1 MTAPT
6 STGDATRGSTHRA
19 GRGLLSVVIPCHNEQ
34 EVIAATHARLVEI
47 LPTTGMDFEIIYVDD
62 GSRDSTLARLEAI
75 ARVDPRAVVV
85 ELSRNFGQQAAMSA
99 GLAQARGVAVVIIDA
114 DLQDPPEV
122 IGRMVE
128 QWREGYDVAY
138 GLRTERA
145 GESRFKRWT
154 AQLFYRLINRLSD
167 VSIPLDVGDFR
178 LLSRRAVDAFNA
190 MPECDRFVR
199 GMVAWVG
206 FRQVAVPYARD
217 KRHAGESKYPLR
229 KMLRFALDGIISFS
243 DAPARFA
250 TTVGFVSLAI
260 AALVS
265 LQVFVA
271 YFFARD
277 TVPGWTSTFLAIT
290 FLGGVQSLCIGIL
303 GEYIARIYREVKRRP
318 LYLVAATAN
327 LPAATGSRGRGED
340 HAAPNP
346 ASHAAETRS

>member
-1 MTAPT
+1 MLVRD
-6 STGDATRGSTHRA
+6 S
-19 GRGLLSVVIPCHNEQ
+19 LSVVVPCFNE
-34 EVIAATHARLVEI
+34 ESVLSVTHERLRTALDAIGMPWEI
-47 LPTTGMDFEIIYVDD
+47 LYVDD
-62 GSRDSTLARLEAI
+62 GSRDRTREILLALAAHDE
-75 ARVDPRAVVV
+75 RVKVIS
-85 ELSRNFGQQAAMSA
+85 LSRNFGHQIAVTA
-99 GLAQARGVAVVIIDA
+99 GLNHAAGSAVVLIDA

-128 QWREGYDVAY
+128 KWREGYDVAY
-138 GLRTERA
+138 GLRTERV

-154 AQLFYRLINRLSD
+154 AQVFYRLINRLSD

-206 FRQVAVPYARD
+206 FRQVAVPYSRD

-229 KMLRFALDGIISFS
+229 KMIRFALDGIVSFS

-265 LQVFVA
+265 LQVLIA

-318 LYLVAATAN
+318 LYVVAATAN
-327 LPAATGSRGRGED
+327 LSTAADAPSRNEARRTSSS
-340 HAAPNP
+340 
-346 ASHAAETRS
+346 ASSAAEMRS

>member
-1 MTAPT
+1 MHVRD
-6 STGDATRGSTHRA
+6 S
-19 GRGLLSVVIPCHNEQ
+19 LSVVVPCFNE
-34 EVIAATHARLVEI
+34 ESVLSITDERLRKALDAIGMPWEI
-47 LPTTGMDFEIIYVDD
+47 LYVDD
-62 GSRDSTLARLEAI
+62 GSRDRTREILLALASHDD
-75 ARVDPRAVVV
+75 RVKVIS
-85 ELSRNFGQQAAMSA
+85 LSRNFGHQIAVTA
-99 GLAQARGVAVVIIDA
+99 GLNHAAGSAVVLIDA

-128 QWREGYDVAY
+128 KWREGYDVAY

-154 AQLFYRLINRLSD
+154 AQVFYRLINRLSD

-206 FRQVAVPYARD
+206 FKQVAVPYSRD

-229 KMLRFALDGIISFS
+229 KMIRFALDGIVSFS

-250 TTVGFVSLAI
+250 TTVGFVALAI
-260 AALVS
+260 ATLVS
-265 LQVFVA
+265 LQVLIA

-277 TVPGWTSTFLAIT
+277 TVPGWTSTFLAIM

-318 LYLVAATAN
+318 LYVVAATAN
-327 LPAATGSRGRGED
+327 LSAAADAPSRNGAR
-340 HAAPNP
+340 PTP
-346 ASHAAETRS
+346 SSSASAAEMRP

>member
-1 MTAPT
+1 MVLND
-6 STGDATRGSTHRA
+6 S
-19 GRGLLSVVIPCHNEQ
+19 LSVIVPCFNE
-34 EVIAATHARLVEI
+34 EAVLPVTHDRLRTALDAIGMPWEI
-47 LPTTGMDFEIIYVDD
+47 VYVDD
-62 GSRDSTLARLEAI
+62 GSRDRTREILLSLAATDD
-75 ARVDPRAVVV
+75 RVKVISF
-85 ELSRNFGQQAAMSA
+85 SRNFGHQIAVTA
-99 GLAQARGVAVVIIDA
+99 GLNHAGGAAVVIIDA

-122 IGRMVE
+122 IARMVE
-128 QWREGYDVAY
+128 RWREGYDVAY

-154 AQLFYRLINRLSD
+154 AQAFYRLINRLSD

-178 LLSRRAVDAFNA
+178 LLSRRAVDAFNS
-190 MPECDRFVR
+190 MPECDRFIR

-229 KMLRFALDGIISFS
+229 KMVRFALDGIISFS
-243 DAPARFA
+243 DAPARLA

-260 AALVS
+260 ATLVS
-265 LQVFVA
+265 LQVLVA

-318 LYLVAATAN
+318 LYLVAVTAN
-327 LPAATGSRGRGED
+327 LAGAVESPQRGVTRPD
-340 HAAPNP
+340 TPSARAP
-346 ASHAAETRS
+346 SETRS